1 MSRLDKPGHCLLLNV
16 GVVARGSRCLS
27 IIRDLQIIRPSHLRL
42 KLVAMATLS
51 KSAAC
56 NKYAGETGI
65 ELFENPIDLLTIEYL
80 DLILELTG
88 DQSILRDLIARKPPS
103 IGVLDRQA
111 ATLFFDIA
119 TLYDQ
124 MSERETEI
132 NLATSF
138 ASALLEASPDG
149 VLVID
154 REFRIINCNNSPLID
169 GGMGRESMI
178 GRFCH
183 EVIHGS
189 RDPCSG
195 PDHLCPAQETLR
207 TGRPS
212 RVVHEVAVTDQEP
225 KICQITTYP
234 IFNQLGKI
242 SQFVITIRD
251 MTKDLSERIEQ
262 RAQSIKDNLTRFVQD
277 DRLASL
283 GRLVASVCHEIN
295 NPITSI
301 VTFNKLILSDIR
313 ENRIDGER
321 IKEIERFLG
330 LSVRE
335 ALRCGEIV
343 KNLLTFA
350 RQKNVEAKRID
361 LADVVDT
368 ILLLVDHQLELAG
381 IAREVDLPPSG
392 CTVWGDGAQIQQ
404 CIMNL
409 VFNAIDAMPQGGT
422 VRVAGGFEEQND
434 MIWLSISDT
443 GHGIGAEE
451 LPHIFE
457 PFYSTKT
464 EGKGVGLGLSMVYG
478 IIREHNGTIEVDS
491 EMGKGSTFRINL
503 PRWREKETGR
513 HTDKTCRP
521 PAAGPHAPLRQS
533 SPTDRQV

>member
-1 MSRLDKPGHCLLLNV
+1 MADMDKPGHCLLLNV
-16 GVVARGSRCLS
+16 GVVAQGSRCLS
-27 IIRDLQIIRPSHLRL
+27 IIRDLQTIRPSHLRL
-42 KLVAMATLS
+42 KLVAMATLA

-65 ELFENPIDLLTIEYL
+65 ELFENPTDLLSIEYL

-88 DQSILRDLIARKPPS
+88 DQAIVAELIAAKPPT
-103 IGVLDRQA
+103 IGVLDRQTA
-111 ATLFFDIA
+111 MLFFDIA

-124 MSERETEI
+124 MSERETEV

-154 REFRIINCNNSPLID
+154 RDFRIINCNNSPLIN
-169 GGMGRESMI
+169 GGLGRESII

-183 EVIHGS
+183 EVMHQAKE
-189 RDPCSG
+189 PCSG
-195 PDHLCPAQETLR
+195 PERLCPAQETLR

-212 RVVHEVAVTDQEP
+212 RVVHEVAVADEDA

-242 SQFVITIRD
+242 TQFVITVRD

-301 VTFNKLILSDIR
+301 VTFNKLILSFIR
-313 ENRIDGER
+313 ENRFDRDQLKATER
-321 IKEIERFLG
+321 YLN

-335 ALRCGEIV
+335 ALRCGDIV

-350 RQKNVEAKRID
+350 RQKNVEAKKID
-361 LADVVDT
+361 LSTVIDT
-368 ILLLVDHQLELAG
+368 IMLLVDHQLDLAG
-381 IAREVDLPPSG
+381 IDCEIDLPASG
-392 CTVWGDGAQIQQ
+392 YVVWGDGAQIQQ

-409 VFNAIDAMPQGGT
+409 VFNAVDAMPSGGRIT
-422 VRVAGGFEEQND
+422 VSGGIEEQGD
-434 MIWLSISDT
+434 MLWLSIADT
-443 GHGIGAEE
+443 GHGIGADE

-457 PFYSTKT
+457 PFYSTKIA
-464 EGKGVGLGLSMVYG
+464 GKGVGLGLSMVYG
-478 IIREHNGTIEVDS
+478 IIREHNGTVEVDS
-491 EMGKGSTFRINL
+491 EMGKGSTFRIKL
-503 PRWREKETGR
+503 PRMRINAKLGVG
-513 HTDKTCRP
+513 D
-521 PAAGPHAPLRQS
+521 
-533 SPTDRQV
+533 